1 MYIYNMSLT
10 NPSNA
15 VFGNQKFRELQDV
28 DFRSYSGKANN
39 LIVVDG
45 TETGLNAV
53 DAGSVLPSFIGS
65 GPVGNIVT
73 FSGTTPILNDSG
85 LNITDFFGSKS
96 IKPTLS
102 TAGLRLD
109 SDQGN
114 INIKSGTGGFSGVF
128 LDADTTSGFINLT
141 SASQQLIAFNN
152 ISLSANSQLTIQAG
166 GGAQILITPTGEIS
180 IRSAGA
186 QNLSLQSNGG
196 SSSWVFSGSSFSG
209 GNLLFPTA
217 PPVGECVLKVN
228 SIDNLMYWD
237 PVAPP
242 P

>member
-1 MYIYNMSLT
+1 MSLKPNLQPLGAQQFVALDDVDIT
-10 NPSNA
+10 SLSAQANKILKVNSLGTSIEAINGADAVGTGVVGDIA
-15 VFGNQKFRELQDV
+15 VF
-28 DFRSYSGKANN
+28 SGS
-39 LIVVDG
+39 
-45 TETGLNAV
+45 TP
-53 DAGSVLPSFIGS
+53 VLG
-65 GPVGNIVT
+65 
-73 FSGTTPILNDSG
+73 DSG
-85 LNITDFFGSKS
+85 VAITDFFGSKR

-102 TAGLRLD
+102 TTGLRLE
-109 SDQGN
+109 SDQSN
-114 INIKSGTGGFSGVF
+114 VFIKSGTGFSSVF
-128 LDADTTSGFINLT
+128 LDADQTSGNINLT
-141 SASQQLIAFNN
+141 SASQQLIAYNN
-152 ISLSANSQLTIQAG
+152 ISLSANGQLTIQAG

-196 SSSWVFSGSSFSG
+196 SSSWVFGGSSFSG